1 MTKSVFIHDNF
12 LLNNEIARELYHD
25 VARQLPVIDYHNHLP
40 PEDIASNRQFKNL
53 HQIWLAGDHYKWRA
67 MRTCGVNEERI
78 TGNESEWGKFYA
90 WARSEEHTSELQSRG
105 HLVCRLLLE
114 KKKQIQLLLMVIRP
128 RKLILSLSRRKTYIS
143 A

>member
-90 WARSEEHTSELQSRG
+90 WAETVPKTVRNPLYHWTHIDRKST
-105 HLVCRLLLE
+105 RLNSSH
-114 KKKQIQLLLMVIRP
+114 V
-128 RKLILSLSRRKTYIS
+128 